1 MRRYIQ
7 YEPFNIYCFEAEKW
21 QHPIHNHTYS
31 EIIFIRKG
39 NGRHIINS
47 NSFEYTMGD
56 VFLLGPE
63 DYHFFEINTLT
74 EFFYIRFTEDFIKTE
89 SPNNQKSWHKTIEFL
104 LKSSYQ
110 SSGSIVKNEEDKNVL
125 NHLLIVLQHEY
136 EHKQKVSYEVMMDSL
151 MKVILSVLA
160 RNIIDNSSIK
170 NRHSTSK
177 PIEEL
182 LIYIRKNIHSPKDL
196 RIEQLAEIFNYSQ
209 NYLSIFFKK
218 QTGQSLQQYIL
229 KYKLKL
235 IEDRLS
241 FSNLN
246 LSQIAD
252 EFGFTDI
259 SHLHKVFRKYYG
271 VAPKDFRKNLKSRDK
286 IEKE

>member
-7 YEPFNIYCFEAEKW
+7 YEPFNIYCFEADKW
-21 QHPIHNHTYS
+21 QHPVHNHTYS

-39 NGRHIINS
+39 SGRHIING
-47 NSFEYTMGD
+47 NSFTFTLGD

-63 DYHFFEINTLT
+63 DYHLFEIETT
-74 EFFYIRFTEDFIKTE
+74 SEFFYIRFTEDFIKSENSTH
-89 SPNNQKSWHKTIEFL
+89 QKSWHKTIEFL

-110 SSGSIVKNEEDKNVL
+110 SNGSIVKNEQDKNVL
-125 NHLLIVLQHEY
+125 NHLLIVLKHEY
-136 EHKQKVSYEVMMDSL
+136 ENRQNASHEVMMDSL
-151 MKVILSVLA
+151 MKSILSVLA
-160 RNIIDNSSIK
+160 RNIIDHSSLK
-170 NRHSTSK
+170 ANGQGK
-177 PIEEL
+177 PIEDL
-182 LIYIRKNIHSPKDL
+182 LIYIRKNIHSPKNL
-196 RIEQLAEIFNYSQ
+196 RIEQLAEVFNYSQ

-218 QTGQSLQQYIL
+218 QTGESLQQYIL

-235 IEDRLS
+235 IEDRLT

-259 SHLHKVFRKYYG
+259 SHLHKVFRKHYG
-271 VAPKDFRKNLKSRDK
+271 VAPKDFRKNLRPKAN
-286 IEKE
+286 